1 MNGLEPMDSLEPIDG
16 LEPIDSLEPINSL
29 EPIKSPE
36 GSRLLVIACGAL
48 AREIVWLQKLNGW
61 SQMDLQCLDAELHN
75 RPKLIPQK
83 LREKIE
89 QYRSQYEHIF
99 VAYGDCGTGGEIDRV
114 IAEAGESIER
124 LPGAHCYSF
133 YAGEQDFTQMAE
145 RELGT
150 FYLTDFLVEHFDRL
164 VIKGLKLDL
173 YPELRD
179 QYFANYRLVTYLSQ
193 RQDADLVV
201 RAERAAEFLGLE
213 FSHKHSGYG
222 DLEKSLKE
230 QILQII

>member
-1 MNGLEPMDSLEPIDG
+1 MTGHSA
-16 LEPIDSLEPINSL
+16 SA
-29 EPIKSPE
+29 K
-36 GSRLLVIACGAL
+36 LLVIACGAL

-99 VAYGDCGTGGEIDRV
+99 VAYADCGTGGEIDRV
-114 IAEAGESIER
+114 LAEAGDSVER

-133 YAGEQDFTQMAE
+133 YAGEPRFTEIAAQ
-145 RELGT
+145 ELGT

-164 VIKGLKLDL
+164 MIRGLKLDKH
-173 YPELRD
+173 PQLRE
-179 QYFANYRLVTYLSQ
+179 QYFANYKLVVYLSQ
-193 RQDADLVV
+193 RDDPDLVV
-201 RAERAAEFLGLE
+201 RAKRAAEFLGLE
-213 FSHKHSGYG
+213 FRHEKSGYG
-222 DLEKSLKE
+222 DLQNGLQE
-230 QILQII
+230 QILKIK

>member
-1 MNGLEPMDSLEPIDG
+1 MTGHSA
-16 LEPIDSLEPINSL
+16 SA
-29 EPIKSPE
+29 K
-36 GSRLLVIACGAL
+36 LLVIACGAL

-99 VAYGDCGTGGEIDRV
+99 VAYADCGTGGEIDRV
-114 IAEAGESIER
+114 LAEAGDSVER

-133 YAGEQDFTQMAE
+133 YAGEPRFTEIAAQ
-145 RELGT
+145 ELGT

-164 VIKGLKLDL
+164 VIRGLKLDKH
-173 YPELRD
+173 PQLRD
-179 QYFANYRLVTYLSQ
+179 QYFANYKLVVYLSQ
-193 RQDADLVV
+193 RDDPDLVV
-201 RAERAAEFLGLE
+201 RAKRAAEFLGLE
-213 FSHKHSGYG
+213 FRCEKSGYG
-222 DLEKSLKE
+222 DLQNGLQE
-230 QILQII
+230 QILKIK

>member
-1 MNGLEPMDSLEPIDG
+1 MSGHSA
-16 LEPIDSLEPINSL
+16 SA
-29 EPIKSPE
+29 K
-36 GSRLLVIACGAL
+36 LLVIACGAL

-99 VAYGDCGTGGEIDRV
+99 VAYADCGTGGEIDRV
-114 IAEAGESIER
+114 LAEAGDSVER

-133 YAGEQDFTQMAE
+133 YAGESRFTEIAAQ
-145 RELGT
+145 ELGT

-164 VIKGLKLDL
+164 VIRGLKLDKH
-173 YPELRD
+173 PQLRD
-179 QYFANYRLVTYLSQ
+179 QYFANYKLVVYLSQ
-193 RQDADLVV
+193 RDDPDLVV
-201 RAERAAEFLGLE
+201 RAKRAAEFLGLE
-213 FSHKHSGYG
+213 FRHEKSGYG
-222 DLEKSLKE
+222 DLQNGLQE
-230 QILQII
+230 QILKIK